1 MRRLF
6 FILSLYAILAN
17 SFPAAYAQENPPAKK
32 PVPLSPSARLAAA
45 KTVFVKNAGGS
56 EIPYNVISSALE
68 GWPRLMLVDTPE
80 KADLIV
86 EISSPTE
93 GNGVSV
99 SSSTRTNSMGR
110 PETSTTTSRD
120 LSVSQ
125 ISMVVYDAK
134 NKVALW
140 SAREQPKSAFR
151 QKAREDNLVEA
162 AQRLF
167 TKFRDRIEP
176 PEKPAP

>member
-1 MRRLF
+1 MRRSF
-6 FILSLYAILAN
+6 FILFSAMLTVSFLAVR
-17 SFPAAYAQENPPAKK
+17 AQENSPAKK

-45 KTVFVKNAGGS
+45 KTAFLKSGGGS
-56 EIPYNVISSALE
+56 DIPYNVISSALE
-68 GWPRLMLVDTPE
+68 GWPRFALVDSPE
-80 KADLIV
+80 KADLII

-93 GNGVSV
+93 DNGVSV
-99 SSSTRTNSMGR
+99 SSSTRTNVMGK
-110 PETSTTTSRD
+110 PESSTTTTRE

-125 ISMVVYDAK
+125 IKMVVYDAK

-140 SAREQPKSAFR
+140 SATEQPKSAFR

-167 TKFRDRIEP
+167 TKFRDRIQP